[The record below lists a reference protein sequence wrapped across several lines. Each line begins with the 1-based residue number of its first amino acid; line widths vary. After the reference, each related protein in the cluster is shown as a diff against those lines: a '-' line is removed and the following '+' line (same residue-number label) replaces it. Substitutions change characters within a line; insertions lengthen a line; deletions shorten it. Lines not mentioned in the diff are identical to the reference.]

1 MNFKGDGTVS
11 IRDDYNVS
19 SIGDNGTGLY
29 TVNFS
34 SGMGNTN
41 YCVVV
46 GGYNANDG
54 GGGWNT
60 VSPQGSGNYPN
71 GVSSGNFKMGCYRS
85 NDGAQIDQKAVYV
98 AVFS

>member
-19 SIGDNGTGLY
+19 SIGDNGTGYY

-41 YCVVV
+41 YCVVT
-46 GGYNANDG
+46 GGYNAHDG
-54 GGGWNT
+54 QGGWNT
-60 VSPQGSGNYPN
+60 VSPQGSGSYPS

-85 NDGAQIDQKAVYV
+85 NDGGIIDQKAVYV